1 MASFAT
7 AEVAWPAMV
16 GFGLLAGTGFGL
28 GYAAATPAAVKWFP
42 PEKKGLITGI
52 VVAGFGL
59 APVYIAPL
67 AKWLLGTYGISGSF
81 RILAVAFSVA
91 MIGFS
96 QLIVDPPKPATPAAA
111 KAGAGTDGSWRDM
124 LRAPSFWSY
133 YLQYAFAATA
143 GLMIIGH
150 LAKIVTAQSGGAI
163 KAGFAFVALL
173 AVFNAG
179 GRVAAGVISDR
190 IGRMITVAFVCI
202 LQAFNM
208 AFFASYTTEAGFLIG
223 SALVGFNYGA
233 CLSLFP
239 ATVADT
245 WGTKSL
251 GLNYGILFTAWG
263 VGGVFGPVLAGWIA
277 DSQGSYANAYLTAS
291 VLLAC
296 ATVLALLSYVA
307 VSVDKDAGAVTIRL
321 ARGKREARPPPS
333 ARRRPDRT
341 GGGAPRRSRPVTT
354 RAKPG
359 PAERLLL
366 GRVGPR
372 GARSAGRARCAPCR
386 PRPPATRTRP
396 GASPCT
402 TRAPRG
408 WPPACPCAMTRSS
421 MRSQWTMIRSPS
433 CSSAWESMVW
443 SSLRMRPESEIF
455 TDRLVWSTPERKRTS
470 SGLKTWLAPPPGA
483 P

>member
-1 MASFAT
+1 MGSNRKGWIVTLAGVGLNLALGILYAWSVFSKQITEPVERGGFGWSRTQATLPYTLAIACFAFMMIPAGRLQDKVGPRRIATLGGALTGLGLFVASFAT

-42 PEKKGLITGI
+42 PAKKGLITGI

-67 AKWLLGTYGISGSF
+67 AKWLLGAYGISGSF
-81 RILAVAFSVA
+81 RILSIAFSVA

-111 KAGAGTDGSWRDM
+111 KAGAGAGAEGTWRDM
-124 LRAPSFWSY
+124 VRSPSFWSY

-307 VSVDKDAGAVTIRL
+307 VSVDKDAGAVTFRL
-321 ARGKREARPPPS
+321 ARGKPKA
-333 ARRRPDRT
+333 
-341 GGGAPRRSRPVTT
+341 GAPAAAT
-354 RAKPG
+354 
-359 PAERLLL
+359 PAVE
-366 GRVGPR
+366 PK
-372 GARSAGRARCAPCR
+372 
-386 PRPPATRTRP
+386 AT
-396 GASPCT
+396 
-402 TRAPRG
+402 
-408 WPPACPCAMTRSS
+408 
-421 MRSQWTMIRSPS
+421 
-433 CSSAWESMVW
+433 
-443 SSLRMRPESEIF
+443 
-455 TDRLVWSTPERKRTS
+455 
-470 SGLKTWLAPPPGA
+470 
-483 P
+483 